1 MGRRVLFASMLVASA
16 CLANSNV
23 SADTAMPPGLDAIV
37 GTFNCVT
44 HESGGSVWHF
54 HSVNRAWGA
63 WVRVE
68 TTFAPQNG
76 QPADSASV
84 FVGFDAK
91 AKQWNIIS
99 IDIDGSYYTRSS
111 RSQAFGGSRWV
122 DVYPADG
129 SKAVVGLRGKRQYT
143 FDLVTAGKKGRSSS
157 SHTICTRQS

>member
-1 MGRRVLFASMLVASA
+1 MCQRVLFVSILAASA
-16 CLANSNV
+16 CLASSNV
-23 SADTAMPPGLDAIV
+23 SADAATPSGLEAIV

-44 HESGGSVWHF
+44 HESGGTVWHF

-68 TTFAPQNG
+68 TSFAPQNG

-99 IDIDGSYYTRSS
+99 ADIDGSYYTRSS
-111 RSQAFGGSRWV
+111 RSRAFDGSHWV
-122 DVYPADG
+122 DRYPADG
-129 SKAVVGLRGKRQYT
+129 AKAVVGLRGKQQYT
-143 FDLVTAGKKGRSSS
+143 FDLVSTGAKS
-157 SHTICTRQS
+157 SHTVCTRV